1 MVLNPPDVLD
11 DDDDD
16 AVVVVA
22 DDDDD
27 DDDVA
32 GDALAKLVVVE
43 DACSKSTDDTVDGLC
58 TSPTLCTTA
67 KRPNTVNVATEPANS
82 MPFRRTDDDDDD
94 DEPL

>member
-1 MVLNPPDVLD
+1 MVLNPPDALDD

-22 DDDDD
+22 ADDDDD
-27 DDDVA
+27 NDVA
-32 GDALAKLVVVE
+32 GGALAKLVVVVV
-43 DACSKSTDDTVDGLC
+43 ACSKSTGDTVDGLR

-82 MPFRRTDDDDDD
+82 MPFRRTEDDDD